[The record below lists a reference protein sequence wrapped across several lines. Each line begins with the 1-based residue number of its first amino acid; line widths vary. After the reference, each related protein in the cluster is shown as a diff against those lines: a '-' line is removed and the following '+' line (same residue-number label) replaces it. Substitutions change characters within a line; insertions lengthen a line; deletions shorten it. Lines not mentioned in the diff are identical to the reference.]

1 MAKVQKYI
9 LRSPEA
15 GVFYGEM
22 ANEIDA
28 SRIAK
33 LTNVRQI
40 WYWEGAATLMQLAKY
55 GTTKPDAC
63 KFTVIVDE
71 ITICN
76 VSEII
81 PCTEE
86 AMKSIDSVKEWKEE

>member
-1 MAKVQKYI
+1 MAQKFI
-9 LRSPEA
+9 LRSPDA

-22 ANEIDA
+22 ANEIDET
-28 SRIAK
+28 RIVK
-33 LTNVRQI
+33 LHNVRQI

-55 GTTKPDAC
+55 GTSKPAAC
-63 KFTVIVDE
+63 KFTVTVDE

-81 PCTEE
+81 PCTEV
-86 AMKSIDSVKEWKEE
+86 AIATIDSVPEWIE

>member
-1 MAKVQKYI
+1 MAQKYI

-22 ANEIDA
+22 SKEIDS
-28 SRIAK
+28 SRIVT
-33 LTNVRQI
+33 LTNARQI
-40 WYWEGAATLMQLAKY
+40 WYWEGAATLMQLAKT
-55 GTTKPDAC
+55 GTTKPYNC
-63 KFTVIVDE
+63 KFTVTVDE

-81 PCTEE
+81 PCTVE
-86 AMKSIDSVKEWKEE
+86 AMESIDAVEEWREE